1 MIITMDTTE
10 RRQIRMFP
18 LLHLLKASQNIRYR
32 IHLGPL
38 IIRNSHGLLLGF
50 VDEEGERKI

>member
-1 MIITMDTTE
+1 MDTTE